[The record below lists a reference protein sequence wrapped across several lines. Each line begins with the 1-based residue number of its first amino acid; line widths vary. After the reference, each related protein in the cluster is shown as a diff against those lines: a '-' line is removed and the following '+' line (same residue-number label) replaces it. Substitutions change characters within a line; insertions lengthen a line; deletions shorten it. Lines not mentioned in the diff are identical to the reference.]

1 VGCDKKNF
9 FPFNFPFWG
18 KKKENIYYFHI
29 CIEFHTKQKAGHDCK
44 SLSLSL
50 SISLSLSHPKEIKLN
65 SSSTFLVKELTEESA
80 DMIGQKVQ
88 FLL

>member
-1 VGCDKKNF
+1 MIANL
-9 FPFNFPFWG
+9 
-18 KKKENIYYFHI
+18 
-29 CIEFHTKQKAGHDCK
+29 

-50 SISLSLSHPKEIKLN
+50 SLSRPKEIKLN
-65 SSSTFLVKELTEESA
+65 SSSSFLGKELTEESA

>member
-1 VGCDKKNF
+1 MIANLSL
-9 FPFNFPFWG
+9 
-18 KKKENIYYFHI
+18 
-29 CIEFHTKQKAGHDCK
+29 

>member
-1 VGCDKKNF
+1 VTKRNLFPLIHF
-9 FPFNFPFWG
+9 FEG
-18 KKKENIYYFHI
+18 KKRKKKLFSHLYIPNKRLVMI
-29 CIEFHTKQKAGHDCK
+29 ANL

-50 SISLSLSHPKEIKLN
+50 SRPKEIKLN